1 MMGGRIVNPPA
12 GRPVSKEPSPICL
25 PYIEP
30 VEIVEK
36 NPNDVDIVIAE

>member
-1 MMGGRIVNPPA
+1 MIGGKIVNPPA

-25 PYIEP
+25 PYMDP